1 MAIQITCVG
10 PDGTPS
16 TIDLNS
22 VSGSGNIQSTYP
34 HLKAKRLNL
43 SIYDVQM
50 TIREGRASG
59 NIKVFNISGS
69 TDMKN

>member
-1 MAIQITCVG
+1 MDIQFTCPNG
-10 PDGTPS
+10 N

-22 VSGSGNIQSTYP
+22 VSGGGNVQSAYP
-34 HLKAKRLNL
+34 NLKAKRLNL
-43 SIYDVQM
+43 SIYDVQL
-50 TIREGRASG
+50 TIREGRAAG